1 MTVKEFTEKYK
12 PMAVQNEEQTGVPYL
27 VTLGQAALES
37 GWGKHA
43 PSNNFFGIKAG
54 KSWTG
59 KVQLLNTKE
68 FINGKMVTIKDKFR
82 AYDTPLD
89 CFKDHAELL
98 KKRWDKAFKYK
109 DPIEF
114 IYSVQNDHKYKY
126 ATDPDYVSK
135 MRKIINM
142 IRGIA

>member
-1 MTVKEFTEKYK
+1 MTVKEFTDKYK
-12 PMAVQNEEQTGVPYL
+12 PFAVENEQETGVPYL
-27 VTLGQAALES
+27 VTLAQAALES

-43 PSNNFFGIKAG
+43 PSYNFFGIKAG
-54 KSWTG
+54 KSWKG

-68 FINGKMVTIKDKFR
+68 FVNGKWITIKDKFR

-89 CFKDHAELL
+89 SFRDHAELL
-98 KKRWDKAFKYK
+98 KKRWDKAFRHK

-114 IYSVQNDHKYKY
+114 IYSVQNEHKYKY
-126 ATDPDYVSK
+126 ATDPGYVDK
-135 MRKIINM
+135 IRKIVNM

>member
-1 MTVKEFTEKYK
+1 MTVKEFTNKYK
-12 PMAVQNEEQTGVPYL
+12 PFAVENEQETGVPYL
-27 VTLGQAALES
+27 VTLAQAALES

-43 PSNNFFGIKAG
+43 PSYNFFGIKAG
-54 KSWTG
+54 KSWKG

-68 FINGKMVTIKDKFR
+68 FINGKWIIIKDKFR

-89 CFKDHAELL
+89 SFRDHAELL
-98 KKRWDKAFKYK
+98 KKRWDKAFRHK

-114 IYSVQNDHKYKY
+114 IYSVQNEHKYKY
-126 ATDPDYVSK
+126 ATDPEYVDK
-135 MRKIINM
+135 IRKIVNM